1 MRCLARSQVVH
12 GSISG
17 EEPDLRLETGTA
29 EDGGGGATGRGGS
42 YWGLN
47 FEESGFMLR
56 STAAPLATC
65 SS

>member
-1 MRCLARSQVVH
+1 MGQFPGKNLT
-12 GSISG
+12 SG
-17 EEPDLRLETGTA
+17 WKLGLLRM
-29 EDGGGGATGRGGS
+29 GGATGRGGS